1 MSENQSGPPQ
11 ESAAAKVE
19 RLKLK
24 IAQALKER
32 QQGGGAPSES
42 VVKAEQMIA
51 QVRARLMG
59 GQAAVAGR
67 SVVRQWMDAD
77 NDKR

>member
-1 MSENQSGPPQ
+1 MAFMSQNQSNPPQ
-11 ESAAAKVE
+11 ESAADKVE

-24 IAQALKER
+24 IAQSLKDR
-32 QQGGGAPSES
+32 QQPVGGPSES
-42 VVKAEQMIA
+42 AARAEAMLA

-59 GQAAVAGR
+59 GQAAAGS

-77 NDKR
+77 K